1 MSYGLHWEWRGF
13 GAVDPDE
20 LGQIQRLPPIG
31 GATTV
36 TDRYVWYPGLAINLK
51 VREWTGGESLKL
63 KRLLRRDEVLDV
75 ELWDEREEEDFPL
88 PLTPE
93 DFRSVLTALS
103 WGHLPAVPPAD
114 REALED
120 LLVHASPGGRLISVT
135 KRRRIYAAALGQ
147 VPVRVEVTEIAAPEA
162 VTSVGIEDQLGLRGD
177 SSRESLARGRDA
189 VSAVRDEL
197 ALDLESRSYLDALG
211 FWARGARLVPET

>member
-13 GAVDPDE
+13 GAIDPDARR
-20 LGQIQRLPPIG
+20 QIQHLPPIG
-31 GATTV
+31 GSTTV
-36 TDRYVWYPGLAINLK
+36 TDRYVWYPGLAINVK

-75 ELWDEREEEDFPL
+75 ELWEEREDEDYPL
-88 PLTPE
+88 PLTTE
-93 DFRSVLTALS
+93 DFRSILRALD
-103 WGHLPAVPPAD
+103 WGHLPATPPAD

-120 LLVHASPGGRLISVT
+120 LLVHASPGGRLITVT
-135 KRRRIYAAALGQ
+135 KRRQIYAAVVDQ
-147 VPVRVEVTEIAAPEA
+147 VPVRIEVADIAEPE
-162 VTSVGIEDQLGLRGD
+162 VLTSVGIEDQLGLRGD
-177 SSRESLARGRDA
+177 SPPELQARGRDA

-197 ALDLESRSYLDALG
+197 ELGLESRSYLDALG